1 MKYLSFFICLIL
13 SMALAVLVSIPIG
26 QVPPLAPLLSP
37 FQGFWQNAYSE
48 DELAVDQW
56 ELSGLTE
63 PVEVIYDE
71 HLIPHLFASNEEDL
85 YMVQGFVTAKH
96 RLWQMEFQ
104 TMAAA
109 GRLSEVV
116 GIQALEF
123 DRMQRRKGLT
133 FGAEAGL
140 TYIQE
145 EDPETFALL
154 VAFSDGVNH
163 YISSL
168 SDARL
173 PLEYKLLGYRPEAWS
188 PYKTVLLLKYMADML
203 VGDKDLEFT
212 NLRQII
218 GADWVER
225 LFP

>member
-1 MKYLSFFICLIL
+1 
-13 SMALAVLVSIPIG
+13 
-26 QVPPLAPLLSP
+26 
-37 FQGFWQNAYSE
+37 
-48 DELAVDQW
+48 
-56 ELSGLTE
+56 
-63 PVEVIYDE
+63 
-71 HLIPHLFASNEEDL
+71 
-85 YMVQGFVTAKH
+85 
-96 RLWQMEFQ
+96 MEFQ

-173 PLEYKLLGYRPEAWS
+173 PLEYKLLCYRPEAWG
-188 PYKTVLLLKYMADML
+188 PYNAVWLLKYMADML

-218 GADWVER
+218 GADWMER
-225 LFP
+225 LFPDFPFENDPVIEASQKWQFKPLPVSKPENIIYPDSAQLVDPIPSPEPGLGSIN